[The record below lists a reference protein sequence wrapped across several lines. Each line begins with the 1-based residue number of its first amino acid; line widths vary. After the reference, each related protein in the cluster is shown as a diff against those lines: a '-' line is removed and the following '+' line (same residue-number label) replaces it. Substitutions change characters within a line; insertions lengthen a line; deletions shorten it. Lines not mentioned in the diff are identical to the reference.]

1 MLLSCGL
8 LDTLK
13 TRARH
18 RLVLDQGRGRGQTLD
33 MGSAVLLTVLLAGGP
48 EVPGS
53 DSVVREILSQV
64 SADSISNTI
73 QALQEFTTRY
83 SYAQGCSLA
92 GDYILRR
99 FGEAGIEA
107 ECHSYSIPAFAAELC
122 MLPEGS
128 GWLVD
133 TLGTLLHTSDQGE
146 SWRELLGLDYHQLF
160 GLAFPDSVHGWLTGR
175 SVFGNS
181 AVILHTSDAGQS
193 WIVQTGFEQARL
205 NKVLFLDPDLGWAAG
220 SKDDSG
226 FVVRTTNRGRS
237 WRSWTTGSA
246 GELRDLSF
254 VNSTCG
260 WAVGKEHSSGQAVV
274 LYSSDSGASW
284 AVQMRFQGRLS
295 GVSFTDSCFGWVAGG
310 DSSGRP
316 KVFRTTDAG
325 LAWTECS
332 PDTGFALR
340 DVGFLDS
347 GQGWCAGD
355 SGFVYHTSDAGESWS
370 GRSLGARSLAVL
382 AVADSLNV
390 WVAGERDTVLVTTD
404 QGASWTGHSPR
415 KSYTWRNVLGRIQ
428 GRSGPDTIWMASA
441 HFDSYSTDPC
451 QVAPGADD
459 DASGVAALVEAARVL
474 GIRAFETSIV
484 LAAFSGEEQNFIGS
498 TEYVR
503 YILPARPN
511 IAGLVNLDMIG
522 FREQEWAIDV
532 ISDSGSEGLADSFAA
547 IAMEYVPGLG
557 VRKIVDPG
565 MRYWD
570 CNPFWD
576 AGYRAVSVVEREFNP
591 AYHTPGDTLGLL
603 VMPYAADV
611 TKSMIATLA
620 CLARCAPS
628 GMNQGGHGNG
638 PDLQVQAWPN
648 PLTGRTVVRY
658 AVPSQTWVELGVYDI
673 GGKKTRTLVSGLE
686 QAGQNAVTWN
696 RADDAGQQVPA
707 GVYFCR
713 FKTEDRTDTRKLVV
727 R

>member
-1 MLLSCGL
+1 
-8 LDTLK
+8 
-13 TRARH
+13 
-18 RLVLDQGRGRGQTLD
+18 
-33 MGSAVLLTVLLAGGP
+33 MGSAVLLIALLAAGP

-53 DSVVREILSQV
+53 DSVVRAILSQV
-64 SADSISNTI
+64 SAESIRTTI
-73 QALQEFTTRY
+73 QALQDFTTRY

-107 ECHSYSIPAFAAELC
+107 ECHSYTIPAFAAELC
-122 MLPEGS
+122 VLPEGR

-133 TLGTLLHTSDQGE
+133 TLGTLLYTSDQGE
-146 SWRELLGLDYHQLF
+146 SWHERLGLDYHQLF
-160 GLAFPDSVHGWLTGR
+160 GLAFPDSVHGWLAGR

-193 WIVQTGFEQARL
+193 WVVQTGFERARL

-220 SKDDSG
+220 SRNDSG

-237 WRSWTTGSA
+237 WRSWSIGTA

-254 VNSTCG
+254 VNSTSG
-260 WAVGKEHSSGQAVV
+260 WAVGREHSSGQAVV
-274 LYSSDSGASW
+274 LHSSDSGASW
-284 AVQMRFQGRLS
+284 TVQMRFQGRLS
-295 GVSFTDSCFGWVAGG
+295 GVSFTDSCTGWVAGG

-316 KVFRTTDAG
+316 RVFHTTDAG
-325 LAWTECS
+325 LVWTERS
-332 PDTGFALR
+332 PDTGFPLR

-347 GQGWCAGD
+347 RQGWCTGD
-355 SGFVYHTSDAGESWS
+355 SGFVFHTSDAGESWS

-415 KSYTWRNVLGRIQ
+415 RSYLWRNVLGRIP

-459 DASGVAALVEAARVL
+459 DASGVAALIEAARVL
-474 GIRAFETSIV
+474 GMREFETSIV

-503 YILPARPN
+503 YILPTRPN
-511 IAGLVNLDMIG
+511 TAGLVNLDMIG

-532 ISDSGSEGLADSFAA
+532 ISDSGSEVLADSFAA
-547 IAMEYVPGLG
+547 IAMAYVPGLE
-557 VRKIVDPG
+557 VRKIVDPS

-570 CNPFWD
+570 CNAFWD

-591 AYHTPGDTLGLL
+591 AYHTPGDTVGLL
-603 VMPYAADV
+603 DMPYAADV
-611 TKSMIATLA
+611 TKSMIAALA
-620 CLARCAPS
+620 CLARCVPA
-628 GMNQGGHGNG
+628 GLAQGWPENG
-638 PDLQVQAWPN
+638 SDPQVQAWPN
-648 PLTGRTVVRY
+648 PFTSQTVVRY
-658 AVPSQTWVELGVYDI
+658 AVPSQTWVQLGVYDLA
-673 GGKKTRTLVSGLE
+673 GKKVRTLVSGA
-686 QAGQNAVTWN
+686 QAPGVRQVSW
-696 RADDAGQQVPA
+696 RRLDDHGRRLPA

-713 FKTEDRTDTRKLVV
+713 LETEKEGQTRKLVV
-727 R
+727 E